1 VGTTG
6 SWRKRLDIPAAI
18 SGTAL
23 VGFDFPIGVPA
34 AYARLAG
41 ITSFRDALTNFGT
54 GDWQD
59 FYNVCK
65 SPAEISLHRP
75 FFPNSCPLPGACRR
89 EHLTTALGMQ
99 WSDLYRQCERKT
111 VDRRA
116 ACPLFWTLGGNQ
128 VGKASLSGWREFV
141 QPIVSQG
148 PDVGLWPFDGSLVD
162 LLPSRSCVIVETYPR
177 EFYGYLGV
185 RFPGGKNGGK
195 RSPSARTQ
203 LAVPL
208 LAATSAVDADLSRAA
223 HEAVTTGL
231 GSSHDG
237 EDDFDAMVG
246 LLGILKHLRAGPVT
260 EPPLDPPVGS
270 VEGWIFAQKA
280 ARV

>member
-1 VGTTG
+1 MREAATG
-6 SWRKRLDIPAAI
+6 ENPLPDLDRP
-18 SGTAL
+18 T
-23 VGFDFPIGVPA
+23 GVPA
-34 AYARLAG
+34 AYARRAG
-41 ITSFRDALTNFGT
+41 ITSFRDALTNFGA

-59 FYNVCK
+59 FYNVCT

-75 FFPNSCPLPGACRR
+75 FFPNSCPVSGASRR

-99 WSDLYRQCERKT
+99 WSDLFRQCERKT

-148 PDVGLWPFDGSLVD
+148 PEAGLWPFDGSLVD
-162 LLPSRSCVIVETYPR
+162 LLRSRSCVIVETYPT
-177 EFYGYLGV
+177 EFYGHLDV

-203 LAVPL
+203 LAEQL
-208 LAATSAVDADLSRAA
+208 LAATSAVDADLSPAA
-223 HEAVTTGL
+223 HHAVASGF
-231 GSSHDG
+231 GSSGSG

-246 LLGILKHLRAGPVT
+246 LLGILKHLRRAGPVT
-260 EPPLDPPVGS
+260 EPPLDAAVTS
-270 VEGWIFAQKA
+270 VEGWILAQQP
-280 ARV
+280 VPV